1 MQAGQHVTSLVSTN
15 PGERVMLPGY
25 GVALSA
31 LVFAP
36 NNLAVVATVQQ
47 DVVKALAQWEP
58 GLCRLCRFAT

>member
-1 MQAGQHVTSLVSTN
+1 
-15 PGERVMLPGY
+15 MLPGY